1 MKADETPGGAGDLP
15 GMASPREILKGVN
28 PLVEFRRLKQ
38 VRSLTPAAATRLAS
52 EAAAAILKQHTASGP
67 YLRDAVTLLCEMAS
81 LDDSILAR
89 IGVHG
94 LFPLLVEPLGDAFTP
109 VACAVYNQLFAQ
121 VIQYCRQR
129 PEGAAIDRQL
139 RHFGLVTEADLL
151 RRAGHIRRRGI
162 SIGSAPTR
170 SRRPSFCRA

>member
-15 GMASPREILKGVN
+15 GMASPREILNGVN

-38 VRSLTPAAATRLAS
+38 ARSLTPAAATRLAS

-94 LFPLLVEPLGDAFTP
+94 LFPLLVEPWAM
-109 VACAVYNQLFAQ
+109 
-121 VIQYCRQR
+121 
-129 PEGAAIDRQL
+129 
-139 RHFGLVTEADLL
+139 
-151 RRAGHIRRRGI
+151 
-162 SIGSAPTR
+162 R
-170 SRRPSFCRA
+170 SRWQPVRSTISSCPGDPILSPATGGRGD